1 VPFNE
6 MPDEGYPGLED
17 EATLAR
23 RELFARTARL
33 AGGGL
38 ALGALPGLLSMLAPD
53 VGFAASS
60 AKLKKI
66 AVVEQAFG
74 TFFTENF
81 QKPLAAYLKKSQPG
95 WQATFGNENNTVT
108 TGINLLNQY
117 AAANYGLLIL
127 STGDQMSAWQHAV
140 EGVVKGGSLFINHST
155 QAVTGATQNVLF
167 SHKQAGVDLGNA
179 AVAWAKKNNI
189 TDPVVGMLGNL
200 SDAQGRK
207 RTDWAWKTVKAKIP
221 AAKLAGQVQGID
233 TPTGA
238 KGSANLLSAHPDINM
253 LLTFNTLGG
262 LAALTSATHAGKTD
276 RNKFFL
282 GTADSEDA
290 SLKLIAAQKS
300 IYQAN
305 WGAFFPASMVLMARD
320 GIAKMGGKAIKPTR
334 LIFGLTITTPAEA
347 NSFDKIT
354 FDPLNPKYAYVFT
367 KYFKYLNTKT
377 ATGQVPP
384 GQ

>member
-1 VPFNE
+1 MPLNE
-6 MPDEGYPGLED
+6 MPDAGYSGFDE
-17 EATLAR
+17 EATIAR
-23 RELFARTARL
+23 RELFGRAARM

-38 ALGALPGLLSMLAPD
+38 ALGAMPGLFNLLAPEL
-53 VGFAASS
+53 AAG
-60 AKLKKI
+60 AGTARLKKI
-66 AVVEQAFG
+66 AVIEQAFG
-74 TFFTENF
+74 TFFTANF
-81 QKPLAAYLKKSQPG
+81 QKPLSAYLKKSQPG
-95 WQATFGNENNTVT
+95 WSATFGNENNTVT

-117 AAANYGLLIL
+117 AAANYGILML
-127 STGDQMSAWQHAV
+127 STGDEMSAWQHAV
-140 EGVVKGGSLFINHST
+140 QGVVKQGSIFINHST

-179 AVAWAKKNNI
+179 AVAWAKKNGV

-207 RTDWAWKTVKAKIP
+207 RTDWAWKTVKAKLP
-221 AAKLAGQVQGID
+221 SAKLAGQAQGID

-238 KGSANLLSAHPDINM
+238 KASANLLSAHPDINM

-262 LAALTSATHAGKTD
+262 LSALTSATHAGKTD

-290 SLKLIAAQKS
+290 TLKLIAGQKS

-305 WGAFFPASMVLMARD
+305 WGAFFPASMVLMAKD
-320 GIAKMGGKAIKPTR
+320 GIAKMAGKSIRPTR
-334 LIFGLTITTPAEA
+334 LIYGLTITTPEQA
-347 NSFDKIT
+347 NSFGTIT

-367 KYFKYLNTKT
+367 KYFKYLDVKSV
-377 ATGQVPP
+377 TGKVPP